1 MHIAV
6 RSSVATGVALV
17 GAGAIALSPV
27 QPLDSPFS
35 NFHVP
40 AVFSA
45 DGVELTA
52 TFDPVTPWVD
62 VFTAAVSNV
71 TTIGEDWLADPLP
84 ALRQLGTNWF
94 GYANTT
100 ADALGGVAQGA
111 YTYFTTTVPD
121 SIKTATQ
128 QIANGDL
135 SGAAS
140 TINNALGSAIFSIGL
155 PLFPVLD
162 IPGKIADNFAAVVK
176 TVTGLNTLVPVLLGV
191 LGPIEGGIQAFGD
204 SAQAVL
210 DAAQAGEPVTALNAA
225 FAIVPNVVGA
235 VLNGYQDNVYPGLL
249 TAQAGGLLYSLAVT
263 IPQAIATALGAP
275 APTLT
280 ASKTAASAQAVSTD
294 EAVTTESGS
303 GTAQSKLAT
312 APAAPAAPAGNDAA
326 DPAPASSDTV
336 KDGNKFEPGQVSGSS
351 AAGARSASASAKAS
365 ASAGDTKGSSGGS
378 SGKGH
383 SARHAGGGDN

>member
-27 QPLDSPFS
+27 QPVASPFS
-35 NFHVP
+35 NLSGP

-45 DGVELTA
+45 AGVELTA

-62 VFTAAVSNV
+62 VFTAAVNNM

-100 ADALGGVAQGA
+100 AEALGGVAEGA

-121 SIKTATQ
+121 SLKTAFQ
-128 QIANGDL
+128 QIADGDL
-135 SGAAS
+135 SGAAT

-162 IPGKIADNFAAVVK
+162 IPGKIVDNFAAVVK
-176 TVTGLNTLVPVLLGV
+176 AVTGLNTLVPVLLGV
-191 LGPIEGGIQAFGD
+191 LGPVEGGIQAFGD

-225 FAIVPNVVGA
+225 FAIVPTVLGA
-235 VLNGYQDNVYPGLL
+235 VLNGYQDNAYPGLL
-249 TAQAGGLLYSLAVT
+249 TAQAGGLLYSLTVT

-280 ASKTAASAQAVSTD
+280 ASKTAASAAAVSTD
-294 EAVTTESGS
+294 EAVAADSGS
-303 GTAQSKLAT
+303 GTATSKLAV
-312 APAAPAAPAGNDAA
+312 APAAPAESDAA
-326 DPAPASSDTV
+326 DPAPASSAGV
-336 KDGNKFEPGQVSGSS
+336 KDGNKFEPGQLNDSS
-351 AAGARSASASAKAS
+351 AAGARSASASSKAS
-365 ASAGDTKGSSGGS
+365 ASRAGDTKGSTGAA
-378 SGKGH
+378 GKGH